1 MFSKSMTMFPI
12 PIQTHCFC
20 FSSCVSPMTVAQCKQ
35 RGLSAYDVLGQG
47 LSSVR
52 DSAALFLSH
61 YCAQLQNK
69 LMAWLQSGSN
79 TVVHLY
85 ISNSMLAAENYD
97 LALII
102 ALCWWGMH
110 VQYKA
115 LFQKCLTVSDRHF
128 MALNF
133 CHHVFFSGFLPHFH
147 YQKHSYGVTNK
158 FTYDR

>member
-1 MFSKSMTMFPI
+1 MFSKSMIMFPI

-35 RGLSAYDVLGQG
+35 RGLSAYAVLGQG

-85 ISNSMLAAENYD
+85 ISNSMLAAESYD

-115 LFQKCLTVSDRHF
+115 LFQKCLTVSYICMEMLVGMVRVNEQCFDNRESF
-128 MALNF
+128 
-133 CHHVFFSGFLPHFH
+133 P
-147 YQKHSYGVTNK
+147 
-158 FTYDR
+158 FTFPILADYNQ